1 MPHGEPLQLT
11 FDAFAL
17 GRATRPKRV
26 KPPGGHRVLSRAQ
39 ESLAALGMIMELAKH
54 DLLLS
59 PNQQQVFGSRVLE
72 PHSQR
77 VYKKHYR
84 GLWYFFGLIGDY
96 TSLLILRHDCPQHA
110 PAMSVKSLCA
120 YLKYSEVGKNSQL
133 MTILPQRVQRRYT
146 IEARLQLFIA
156 FGSSGLNPT
165 DFCYSEGIPRSTWQT
180 WWKKR
185 HLYLNA
191 TRNKKRPTLGGQ
203 GRPSSILFGSE
214 LLAFMQA
221 VRHESHFLTTAHL
234 VTWIKK
240 HQHEWL
246 QGYMSTKTS
255 DIHAYHALIGLRV
268 LEPHS
273 QRVYKKHYRG
283 LCYFFGLIWDY
294 THVGEEHVCYLKY
307 KTGAIGTILHYDD
320 GLPVLDVDG
329 QPVLCD
335 GQWKDPQN
343 MIQLSSAVSAAHKAK
358 GMGQVPYE
366 EQCDACYR
374 LFSDKSLVTGCRHHA
389 GRGRLSRTG
398 NARFSE
404 DFINC
409 MTRIRKHDLWLY
421 TPSPESMC
429 NPLELVNIRRYLLAA
444 NDLLGWKLWT
454 MMIFHIRLFLRSD
467 EGVDFMCSQFL
478 PPLTSVDEFGTV
490 TMLAVQISGKTD
502 KKKWIVLSLYRDD
515 QCPELCPV
523 RAVLAWI
530 HLSRHPGTGYLFPHD
545 KDATKCYP
553 PATFQTK
560 CRNVCTKVTGRQGP
574 FATHWL
580 RKTGWL
586 LATWG
591 GASDVDMQQA
601 SRHKSLEMAGRYKQD
616 AQSLLEIA
624 KNQRDKSI
632 LQYVPKWRAVFVSNL
647 QAAAGVNVDSSTEP
661 MPVLACKFIKD
672 IINAG
677 LLNKADTDSP
687 MHVANACMKNVQGW
701 DLKSEINDIQRQL
714 EVKACGC
721 ATEVRRLVQLLSK
734 YHTGPA
740 TPCVIEGYAVPTS
753 PTLVPT
759 DLDSD
764 ATELITSVLPPE
776 LSSEA
781 FVPPSSSL
789 HAVPPLPLLPFVLM
803 SSSLR
808 T

>member
-1 MPHGEPLQLT
+1 MPTLREMSASSSVGSVLHGEPLSSMESMPHAEPLPSVEYVLHGKPLSSVESMSSVELLSSVGSMPHGEPLQLT

-59 PNQQQVFGSRVLE
+59 PNQQQIFGSRVLE

-84 GLWYFFGLIGDY
+84 GLWYFFGIIGDY

-110 PAMSVKSLCA
+110 PAMSVKRLCA
-120 YLKYSEVGKNSQL
+120 
-133 MTILPQRVQRRYT
+133 
-146 IEARLQLFIA
+146 
-156 FGSSGLNPT
+156 
-165 DFCYSEGIPRSTWQT
+165 
-180 WWKKR
+180 
-185 HLYLNA
+185 
-191 TRNKKRPTLGGQ
+191 
-203 GRPSSILFGSE
+203 
-214 LLAFMQA
+214 
-221 VRHESHFLTTAHL
+221 
-234 VTWIKK
+234 
-240 HQHEWL
+240 
-246 QGYMSTKTS
+246 
-255 DIHAYHALIGLRV
+255 
-268 LEPHS
+268 
-273 QRVYKKHYRG
+273 
-283 LCYFFGLIWDY
+283 
-294 THVGEEHVCYLKY
+294 YLKY

-358 GMGQVPYE
+358 GMGQMPYE

-429 NPLELVNIRRYLLAA
+429 NPLELVNIRRC
-444 NDLLGWKLWT
+444 
-454 MMIFHIRLFLRSD
+454 H
-467 EGVDFMCSQFL
+467 Q
-478 PPLTSVDEFGTV
+478 
-490 TMLAVQISGKTD
+490 
-502 KKKWIVLSLYRDD
+502 VLSTSNVPN
-515 QCPELCPV
+515 QVPERL
-523 RAVLAWI
+523 
-530 HLSRHPGTGYLFPHD
+530 H
-545 KDATKCYP
+545 
-553 PATFQTK
+553 Q
-560 CRNVCTKVTGRQGP
+560 
-574 FATHWL
+574 
-580 RKTGWL
+580 
-586 LATWG
+586 
-591 GASDVDMQQA
+591 DVDMQQA

-647 QAAAGVNVDSSTEP
+647 QAAAGVNVYSSTEP
-661 MPVLACKFIKD
+661 MAVLACKFIKD
-672 IINAG
+672 MINAG

-701 DLKSEINDIQRQL
+701 DLKSEINDIQRQV

-759 DLDSD
+759 SPTLVPTDLDSD

-776 LSSEA
+776 LSSEAHPKAHPKA

-808 T
+808 TCPSIIITVHSTTNHIAALWRIHVIALHRAPAPTPLKTPWRINVIALHRAPAPTPLNALIRDRNESNAQRPAHHVKLVDPASALWTRC

>member
-1 MPHGEPLQLT
+1 MESMPHAEPLLSSVESVPHGEQLLSSVESVPHAEPLPSVEYVLHGKPLSSVESMSSVGSMPHGEPLQLT

-120 YLKYSEVGKNSQL
+120 YLKY
-133 MTILPQRVQRRYT
+133 
-146 IEARLQLFIA
+146 
-156 FGSSGLNPT
+156 
-165 DFCYSEGIPRSTWQT
+165 
-180 WWKKR
+180 
-185 HLYLNA
+185 
-191 TRNKKRPTLGGQ
+191 
-203 GRPSSILFGSE
+203 
-214 LLAFMQA
+214 
-221 VRHESHFLTTAHL
+221 
-234 VTWIKK
+234 
-240 HQHEWL
+240 
-246 QGYMSTKTS
+246 
-255 DIHAYHALIGLRV
+255 
-268 LEPHS
+268 
-273 QRVYKKHYRG
+273 
-283 LCYFFGLIWDY
+283 
-294 THVGEEHVCYLKY
+294 

-366 EQCDACYR
+366 EQYDACYR

-404 DFINC
+404 DFIKC
-409 MTRIRKHDLWLY
+409 MTRIRNHDLWLY
-421 TPSPESMC
+421 TPSSESMC
-429 NPLELVNIRRYLLAA
+429 KPLELVNIRRYLLVP
-444 NDLLGWKLWT
+444 NQLMGWKLWT
-454 MMIFHIRLFLRSD
+454 MMIFHIRLSFRAD
-467 EGVDFMCSQFL
+467 EGIDVMCSQFL

-490 TMLAVQISGKTD
+490 TMLDVQISGKTG

-574 FATHWL
+574 FATHAL
-580 RKTGWL
+580 APQDGLASCDMGW
-586 LATWG
+586 
-591 GASDVDMQQA
+591 
-601 SRHKSLEMAGRYKQD
+601 
-616 AQSLLEIA
+616 
-624 KNQRDKSI
+624 
-632 LQYVPKWRAVFVSNL
+632 
-647 QAAAGVNVDSSTEP
+647 
-661 MPVLACKFIKD
+661 
-672 IINAG
+672 
-677 LLNKADTDSP
+677 
-687 MHVANACMKNVQGW
+687 
-701 DLKSEINDIQRQL
+701 
-714 EVKACGC
+714 
-721 ATEVRRLVQLLSK
+721 
-734 YHTGPA
+734 
-740 TPCVIEGYAVPTS
+740 
-753 PTLVPT
+753 
-759 DLDSD
+759 
-764 ATELITSVLPPE
+764 
-776 LSSEA
+776 
-781 FVPPSSSL
+781 
-789 HAVPPLPLLPFVLM
+789 
-803 SSSLR
+803 SLR
-808 T
+808 C